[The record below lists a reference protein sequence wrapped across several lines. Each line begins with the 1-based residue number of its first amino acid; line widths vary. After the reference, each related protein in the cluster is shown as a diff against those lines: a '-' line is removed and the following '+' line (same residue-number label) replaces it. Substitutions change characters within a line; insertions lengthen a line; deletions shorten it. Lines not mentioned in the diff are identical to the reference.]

1 MKFEIYGDNI
11 NITEAMRVRIE
22 DKLSILNKYILIDTN
37 TIARVVVK
45 IFPNTLKVETT
56 IPTKVG
62 LLRAEVINEDFYN
75 AVDIAIDKLEDQ
87 IRKQKTRLSRRHKES
102 LAKNFLIEAESKEKE
117 VAVRTKVLYADEM
130 DLEQAIIKMEMLNH
144 SFFIYRDIDSDKIAV
159 CYKRN
164 DGGYGLIEVSE

>member
-22 DKLSILNKYILIDTN
+22 DKLSILNKYILIDTD